1 SSTVTM
7 AVIWFVLCL
16 AGLFPYV
23 ANAAHGVGF
32 AVGIAW
38 GYVSALLAARKR

>member
-1 SSTVTM
+1 M

-16 AGLFPYV
+16 AEVVPHV
-23 ANAAHGVGF
+23 ANAAHGMGF